1 MWNTILDMLTTGVT
15 SAFNWFGRILDAAP
29 GAWSTILTL
38 FTILVICRF
47 LLAPVL
53 GVTFGGAGSDRA
65 KKEKDDND
73 G

>member
-1 MWNTILDMLTTGVT
+1 MWNTVVNMITTGVT
-15 SAFNWFGRILDAAP
+15 SAFSWFGKILDAVP

-53 GVTFGGAGSDRA
+53 GVAFGGAGSDRA
-65 KKEKDDND
+65 KKEKGEND